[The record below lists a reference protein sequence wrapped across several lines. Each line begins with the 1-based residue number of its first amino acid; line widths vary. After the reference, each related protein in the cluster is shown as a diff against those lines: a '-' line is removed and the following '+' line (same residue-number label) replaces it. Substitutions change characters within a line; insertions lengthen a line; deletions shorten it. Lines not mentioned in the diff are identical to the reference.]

1 MSKGKFIVIEGCDGC
16 GKSYLI
22 KKLKEEYKDNKNI
35 IFIKEPGSTTF
46 SKNVAKLIKDNPE
59 LDEEIKM
66 HLFSAERLDLLQ
78 KVILPALEEGKT
90 VISERFALSMWAYQC
105 SKNNSLITMMK
116 LILRNLSERV
126 KVDNTIYFRATAE
139 DILPNDTPIKEKTE
153 LGHLLLWYSVAL
165 QGQEYPKELI
175 GDILN
180 IESNSIRLKNYIQT
194 VKTKIDEIISSN
206 SRLAS
211 GNQTI

>member
-78 KVILPALEEGKT
+78 KVMFL
-90 VISERFALSMWAYQC
+90 
-105 SKNNSLITMMK
+105 
-116 LILRNLSERV
+116 
-126 KVDNTIYFRATAE
+126 
-139 DILPNDTPIKEKTE
+139 
-153 LGHLLLWYSVAL
+153 H
-165 QGQEYPKELI
+165 
-175 GDILN
+175 
-180 IESNSIRLKNYIQT
+180 
-194 VKTKIDEIISSN
+194 
-206 SRLAS
+206 
-211 GNQTI
+211 